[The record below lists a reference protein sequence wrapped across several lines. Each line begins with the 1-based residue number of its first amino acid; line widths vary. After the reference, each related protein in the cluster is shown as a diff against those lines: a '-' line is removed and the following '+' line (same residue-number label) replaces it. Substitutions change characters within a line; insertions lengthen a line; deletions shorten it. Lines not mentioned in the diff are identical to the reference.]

1 MSKISILK
9 IIPIEELPFTSP
21 DYFVYFSTFEVNKGA
36 IVKCQLKNKEVY
48 GYVFEK
54 LSLKETKQFLKE
66 IDYQIK
72 SIKEVY
78 LKDPFISNLQED
90 LAKWLSR
97 NYGIS
102 LAHAFSFFLNYFKK
116 IKDYPLPVLEKS
128 GKFKKIYLKNLTDEI
143 FKEKPILI
151 LTPTEAYAKYLYEKL
166 NDKIDDLI
174 LLDLDLK
181 KEKFNEFINSILKK
195 EEKVYIG
202 SKNSIFLPWQ
212 KLKAVIVYKE
222 GDIFY
227 KEFFKI
233 PYFNYINIIEKFAKL
248 LKTKLILIDEFP
260 SLKTIVDFHI
270 TQPIE
275 KINFERFSSVF
286 EINQILEKY
295 RTVKIFVPTKLTA
308 KRLIC
313 AVCFYEF
320 QCPKCNYP
328 LNIYEN
334 NAFCRICFKNYKI
347 ENKCPNCASNDLL
360 VKGIGANWLKKYLEK
375 EGYFVYMI
383 NKEEDIKKF
392 LKENYRNYIL
402 IGSLYILNPFL
413 PKTDAGIFINFDFS
427 MHSSNPFLKEKCLR
441 ILNDLKNSASDLYL
455 HSNLPEE
462 ILEKIKNFSILKE
475 IIEERKNQKLPPF
488 YKVVKLI
495 SRLRN
500 LELLNKRLLQA
511 KELLNKNKLFQ
522 NVEIEIY
529 GPFLERIPMKIK
541 RFQLFLLLKTKED
554 INLRKLLEG
563 VDYIE
568 EIRADEEEI

>member
-9 IIPIEELPFTSP
+9 IIPIEELPFASP

-36 IVKCQLKNKEVY
+36 IVKCPLKNKEVY

-128 GKFKKIYLKNLTDEI
+128 EKFKKIYLKNLTDEI

-166 NDKIDDLI
+166 NNKIDDLI
-174 LLDLDLK
+174 LFDLDLK
-181 KEKFNEFINSILKK
+181 KEKFNEFIQSILKK

-275 KINFERFSSVF
+275 KINFEKFSSVF
-286 EINQILEKY
+286 EIDQILEKY
-295 RTVKIFVPTKLTA
+295 KTVKIFVPTKLTA
-308 KRLIC
+308 KILIC

-334 NAFCRICFKNYKI
+334 SAFCRICFKNYKI

-427 MHSSNPFLKEKCLR
+427 MHSSNPFLKEKYLR
-441 ILNDLKNSASDLYL
+441 ILNELKNSVSDLYL
-455 HSNLPEE
+455 HSNLSEE

-522 NVEIEIY
+522 NVDIEIY

-541 RFQLFLLLKTKED
+541 RFQLFLLLKTKGD
-554 INLRKLLEG
+554 INLKKLLEG
-563 VDYIE
+563 VNYIE